1 MLDNSCDSIEQLQPL
16 YYSQGID
23 FCRRTQAA
31 LDNPNYLTDPDDRAR
46 YVSSIRQ
53 NEQQTLQ
60 EMYEPKAKGAKHG
73 DFQSS
78 HPKVAAF
85 AKELNIRRKGFQD
98 TGRAVH
104 GSALQEVEQEREVA
118 FEVESV
124 RQVKKP
130 VKYDALGF
138 PGLHSDI
145 EVFARTGRLPI
156 DSHAVSHVFQLLS
169 TTALGRKHRVSAK
182 GSHAQ
187 SKLFVSGEF
196 SRTVKLYTSSAPD
209 SLLVSFIHQSPGRAT
224 PHPFMLMSNER
235 VNSDPS
241 AGSSGAGYSKRPSS
255 SSPKKPSKSST

>member
-1 MLDNSCDSIEQLQPL
+1 LICCRICWLLDNSCDSIEQLQPL

-31 LDNPNYLTDPDDRAR
+31 LNNPDYLTNANHRAQ

-53 NEQQTLQ
+53 NELQTLQ
-60 EMYEPKAKGAKHG
+60 EMYEPKVKGTNHG
-73 DFQSS
+73 TFQSS

-85 AKELNIRRKGFQD
+85 AEELNVRRKGFQD

-130 VKYDALGF
+130 VQYDTLSF
-138 PGLHSDI
+138 PGLHHDI

-156 DSHAVSHVFQLLS
+156 DSNAVSHVFQLLS
-169 TTALGRKHRVSAK
+169 ATALGRKHRVS
-182 GSHAQ
+182 S
-187 SKLFVSGEF
+187 
-196 SRTVKLYTSSAPD
+196 
-209 SLLVSFIHQSPGRAT
+209 
-224 PHPFMLMSNER
+224 
-235 VNSDPS
+235 
-241 AGSSGAGYSKRPSS
+241 
-255 SSPKKPSKSST
+255 

>member
-1 MLDNSCDSIEQLQPL
+1 MICCRIRWLLDNSCDSIEQLQPL

-31 LDNPNYLTDPDDRAR
+31 LDNPEYLTNPDHRAQ

-53 NEQQTLQ
+53 NELQTLQ
-60 EMYEPKAKGAKHG
+60 EMYEPKAKGTKHG
-73 DFQSS
+73 DFQST

-85 AKELNIRRKGFQD
+85 AEELNLRRKGFQD

-124 RQVKKP
+124 RQVKKM
-130 VKYDALGF
+130 VKFDALSF
-138 PGLHSDI
+138 PGLHPDI

-156 DSHAVSHVFQLLS
+156 DSYAVSHVFKLLS
-169 TTALGRKHRVSAK
+169 TTALGRKHRVSCK

-196 SRTVKLYTSSAPD
+196 SRTVKLYTSSPPD
-209 SLLVSFIHQSPGRAT
+209 NLLVCFTSRFPGGSISPLYAT
-224 PHPFMLMSNER
+224 R
-235 VNSDPS
+235 
-241 AGSSGAGYSKRPSS
+241 RC
-255 SSPKKPSKSST
+255 